1 MLIPAFAKSLVQA
14 LAGAMAKSIG
24 STAASSHARI
34 RARGLSPRSLAAYSL
49 IKTIAAAPS
58 LILEAL
64 AAVIVPFLA
73 KAGLS
78 PGNFSGIIF

>member
-24 STAASSHARI
+24 STAASSQARI
-34 RARGLSPRSLAAYSL
+34 RAMGLSPRSLAAYSL
-49 IKTIAAAPS
+49 IKIIAAAPS

-64 AAVIVPFLA
+64 AAVIVPF
-73 KAGLS
+73 
-78 PGNFSGIIF
+78 F